1 MLESHG
7 WKIHCSLK
15 VFHATLKSK
24 IFQRSWREGA
34 IIKDYLQKRFNIR
47 LLSGSYR
54 SIRTKLLFCFLI
66 VTIIPL
72 LSLGALSYYQS
83 AKVINSQFG
92 KYGENAVAQLEQQMS
107 SYLNRMNQTTE
118 TVYSYLLDPAR
129 VDLGNQVPTTYKEI
143 MDKDDF
149 EVLLKALKTDR
160 TTGIYII
167 TSSGYYY
174 GENNLDVS
182 KLSRIPAWQS
192 MSGANEGKYWLGFYA
207 QNHGMKETEDSGM
220 PVLGLAVPINNPYGA
235 LRGSKILIEENAEDL
250 LHMFR
255 LFENDTKAHLRIADP
270 QGRII
275 YETVTAF
282 TSQTSDIVWNK
293 TLAANQW
300 TIEARLPAQSF
311 YRSSGIIR
319 SNTIMVAVASC
330 LLAFGLAYLFSSR
343 FTARI
348 RRLKDAMQ
356 KVSFGKLHTRTQVEV
371 NDELGI
377 LDTSFN
383 NMVGGIQT
391 LIGEVERSERL
402 KKEAELKAFH
412 YQINPHLLF
421 NTLNSIQWKARLQGA
436 EDIRQML
443 YHLTMVLEGNL
454 DISQELISLG
464 RELRM
469 IEHFLKIQEVRY
481 GPVFKYELA
490 CDEQLKR
497 YLIPRMTLQPLFE
510 NIFFHGFED
519 GKGMIRLTVRDEGNH
534 LRLTLSDNGAGIPA
548 DKLKHLLRPSD
559 TKRKGRGGLGVQN
572 ADQKFKLHFGLQHGL
587 TVQSIQGEGTT
598 IIIEWPKKE
607 ESPHGNNQD
616 H

>member
-1 MLESHG
+1 MLH
-7 WKIHCSLK
+7 
-15 VFHATLKSK
+15 FKSRK
-24 IFQRSWREGA
+24 YRESWREGA
-34 IIKDYLQKRFNIR
+34 VIKDYLLKKLNIR

-66 VTIIPL
+66 VTLIPL

-92 KYGENAVAQLEQQMS
+92 KYGENTVAQLEQQTS

-160 TTGIYII
+160 TAGIYII
-167 TSSGYYY
+167 TNSGYYY

-182 KLSRIPAWQS
+182 KLNRISAWQA
-192 MSGANEGKYWLGFYA
+192 MSDAYVGKYWLGFYP
-207 QNHGMKETEDSGM
+207 QNHGMKEAEESGIT
-220 PVLGLAVPINNPYGA
+220 VLGLAVPINNPYGA

-250 LHMFR
+250 LHMFK

-275 YETVTAF
+275 YETASAF
-282 TSQTSDIVWNK
+282 TSQSSDIVWNK

-300 TIEARLPAQSF
+300 TIEARLPAKSF

-330 LLAFGLAYLFSSR
+330 LLAFGIAYVFSSR
-343 FTARI
+343 FTSRI

-356 KVSFGKLHTRTQVEV
+356 KVGFGKLHTRTQVEAK
-371 NDELGI
+371 DELGS

-383 NMVGGIQT
+383 NMVGGIQS

-454 DISQELISLG
+454 DISQELIPLS
-464 RELRM
+464 RELWM

-481 GPVFKYELA
+481 GPVFDYELE
-490 CDEQLKR
+490 CDEPLKR

-519 GKGMIRLTVRDEGNH
+519 GKGIIRLSVKEEGSH
-534 LRLTLSDNGAGIPA
+534 LILTLSDNGAGIPA
-548 DKLKHLLRPSD
+548 DKLKRLLLPTD
-559 TKRKGRGGLGVQN
+559 TNRKGRGGLGVQN
-572 ADQKFKLHFGLQHGL
+572 ADQKFKLHFGQQYGL
-587 TVQSIQGEGTT
+587 NVHAIQGEGTT
-598 IIIEWPKKE
+598 IIMKWPEKE
-607 ESPHGNNQD
+607 ESPHGSKQD
-616 H
+616 D

>member
-1 MLESHG
+1 MKDF
-7 WKIHCSLK
+7 WLK
-15 VFHATLKSK
+15 KL
-24 IFQRSWREGA
+24 
-34 IIKDYLQKRFNIR
+34 NIR

-66 VTIIPL
+66 VTLIPL

-92 KYGENAVAQLEQQMS
+92 KYGENAVAQLEQQTS

-129 VDLGNQVPTTYKEI
+129 VDLGDQAPTTYKEI

-182 KLSRIPAWQS
+182 KLGLIPAWQS
-192 MSGANEGKYWLGFYA
+192 MLDTQEGKYWLGFYP
-207 QNHGMKETEDSGM
+207 QNHGMKESEESGI
-220 PVLGLAVPINNPYGA
+220 PVLGLAVPITNPYGA
-235 LRGSKILIEENAEDL
+235 LRGSKILIEENAGDL
-250 LHMFR
+250 LHMFK
-255 LFENDTKAHLRIADP
+255 LFENDTKAHLRITNP

-275 YETVTAF
+275 YETQSTI
-282 TSQTSDIVWNK
+282 TSQPSDIVWNK
-293 TLAANQW
+293 TVAANQW
-300 TIEARLPAQSF
+300 TLEARLPARLF
-311 YRSSGIIR
+311 YSSSGIIR
-319 SNTIMVAVASC
+319 SNTILVAVVSC
-330 LLAFGLAYLFSSR
+330 LLAFGFAYWFSSR

-356 KVSFGKLHTRTQVEV
+356 KVGFGKLQTRTQVEAR
-371 NDELGI
+371 DELGS

-383 NMVGGIQT
+383 NMVRGIQT

-454 DISQELISLG
+454 DISQELIPLG

-481 GPVFKYELA
+481 GPVFTYELV
-490 CDEQLKR
+490 CDEQLKQ

-519 GKGMIRLTVRDEGNH
+519 GKGVIRLSVREAGNQ
-534 LRLTLSDNGAGIPA
+534 LLLALSDNGAGIPA
-548 DKLKHLLRPSD
+548 DKLKRLLQPGD
-559 TKRKGRGGLGVQN
+559 TKRKGRGGLGVLN
-572 ADQKFKLHFGLQHGL
+572 ADQKFKLHFGQQYGL
-587 TVQSIQGEGTT
+587 AVQSIQGEGTT
-598 IIIEWPKKE
+598 ITMEWPKKE
-607 ESPHGNNQD
+607 ESPHGNSED

>member
-1 MLESHG
+1 MKGFL
-7 WKIHCSLK
+7 LK
-15 VFHATLKSK
+15 QLNT
-24 IFQRSWREGA
+24 
-34 IIKDYLQKRFNIR
+34 R
-47 LLSGSYR
+47 LLRGSYR

-92 KYGENAVAQLEQQMS
+92 KYGENAVAQLEQQTS

-129 VDLGNQVPTTYKEI
+129 ADLGNQVPTTYEEI
-143 MDKDDF
+143 MNKDDF
-149 EVLLKALKTDR
+149 EVLLKALKTDQ

-167 TSSGYYY
+167 TNSGYYY
-174 GENNLDVS
+174 GENNLDVT
-182 KLSRIPAWQS
+182 KLARIPAWQA
-192 MSGANEGKYWLGFYA
+192 MSDAYQGKYWLGFYP
-207 QNHGMKETEDSGM
+207 QNHGMQETVGSGI

-235 LRGSKILIEENAEDL
+235 LQGSKILVEENAADL
-250 LHMFR
+250 LHMFQ
-255 LFENDTKAHLRIADP
+255 LFENDTKAHLSIVDP
-270 QGRII
+270 QGRMI
-275 YETVTAF
+275 YETQSDF
-282 TSQTSDIVWNK
+282 TSQSSDIVWNK

-300 TIEARLPAQSF
+300 RMEARLPARSF
-311 YRSSGIIR
+311 YRSSETIR
-319 SNTIMVAVASC
+319 MNTLVVAVASC

-356 KVSFGKLHTRTQVEV
+356 KVSFGKLHTRTQVEAK
-371 NDELGI
+371 DELGS

-383 NMVGGIQT
+383 NMVGGIQS
-391 LIGEVERSERL
+391 LIGEVEQSERL

-454 DISQELISLG
+454 DISQELIPIG

-481 GPVFKYELA
+481 GPEFNYELT
-490 CDEQLKR
+490 CDESLKQ

-519 GKGMIRLTVRDEGNH
+519 GKGEIRLTVREKGN
-534 LRLTLSDNGAGIPA
+534 LLQLTLSDNGAGIPA
-548 DKLKHLLRPSD
+548 DKLKRLLLPNE
-559 TKRKGRGGLGVQN
+559 TERKGRGGLGVQN
-572 ADQKFKLHFGLQHGL
+572 ADQKFKLHFGMQYGLQ
-587 TVQSIQGEGTT
+587 VQSVQGEGTT
-598 IIIEWPKKE
+598 IIVAWPKKE
-607 ESPHGNNQD
+607 ERPNGNHQAY
-616 H
+616 

>member
-1 MLESHG
+1 MMNHIV
-7 WKIHCSLK
+7 KKLK
-15 VFHATLKSK
+15 HP
-24 IFQRSWREGA
+24 
-34 IIKDYLQKRFNIR
+34 

-83 AKVINSQFG
+83 ARVINSQFG
-92 KYGENAVAQLEQQMS
+92 KYGDNAVAQLEQQMS

-118 TVYSYLLDPAR
+118 TIYSYLLDPAR
-129 VDLGNQVPTTYKEI
+129 VDLSDHVPTTYKDI
-143 MDKDDF
+143 MDKNDF
-149 EVLLKALKTDR
+149 EALLKALKSDR
-160 TTGIYII
+160 TIGIYII

-182 KLSRIPAWQS
+182 KLSLIPAWQAMNHS
-192 MSGANEGKYWLGFYA
+192 IGGKYWLGFYS
-207 QNHGMKETEDSGM
+207 QNHAMGDTMVNGTSL
-220 PVLGLAVPINNPYGA
+220 LGLAVPVNSPYGA

-250 LHMFR
+250 LHMFQ
-255 LFENDTKAHLRIADP
+255 LFENDTKAHLKIDDP

-275 YETVTAF
+275 YETATAF
-282 TSQTSDIVWNK
+282 QPKESDILWTK
-293 TLAANQW
+293 TIAVNEW
-300 TIEARLPAQSF
+300 SIEARLPAASF
-311 YRSSGIIR
+311 YRSSDIIR
-319 SNTIMVAVASC
+319 SNTVFVAFGSC

-356 KVSFGKLHTRTQVEV
+356 KVSFGKLHTRTQVESH
-371 NDELGI
+371 DELGI

-383 NMVGGIQT
+383 NMVSGIQS

-454 DISQELISLG
+454 DISQELISME

-469 IEHFLKIQEVRY
+469 IDHFLKIQEVRY
-481 GPVFKYELA
+481 GSTFEYELE
-490 CDEQLKR
+490 CDEHLKR

-519 GKGMIRLTVRDEGNH
+519 GKGVIHLTVQEKGNH
-534 LRLTLSDNGAGIPA
+534 LLLKLSDNGAGISP
-548 DKLKHLLRPSD
+548 DKLKLLLLPNM
-559 TKRKGRGGLGVQN
+559 TNRKGRGGLGVQN
-572 ADQKFKLHFGLQHGL
+572 ADQKFKLHFGLQYGL
-587 TVQSIQGEGTT
+587 TVQSIQGEGTM

-607 ESPHGNNQD
+607 DNLHGSNQD
-616 H
+616 D

>member
-1 MLESHG
+1 MMNH
-7 WKIHCSLK
+7 ILK
-15 VFHATLKSK
+15 KL
-24 IFQRSWREGA
+24 R
-34 IIKDYLQKRFNIR
+34 LP

-92 KYGENAVAQLEQQMS
+92 KYGDNAVAQLEQQMS

-118 TVYSYLLDPAR
+118 TIYSYLLDPAR
-129 VDLGNQVPTTYKEI
+129 VDLSDHVPTTYKDI
-143 MDKDDF
+143 MDKNDF
-149 EVLLKALKTDR
+149 EALLKALKSDR

-182 KLSRIPAWQS
+182 KLSLIPAWQAMNNS
-192 MSGANEGKYWLGFYA
+192 FGGKYWLGFYS
-207 QNHGMKETEDSGM
+207 QNHAMGETMENGISL
-220 PVLGLAVPINNPYGA
+220 LGLAVPVNSPYGA
-235 LRGSKILIEENAEDL
+235 LRGSKILIEENADDL
-250 LHMFR
+250 LHMFQ
-255 LFENDTKAHLRIADP
+255 LFENDTKAHLKIDDP

-275 YETVTAF
+275 YETAAAF
-282 TSQTSDIVWNK
+282 QPKESDILWTK
-293 TLAANQW
+293 TLAVNGW
-300 TIEARLPAQSF
+300 SIEARLPAASF
-311 YRSSGIIR
+311 YRSSDIIR
-319 SNTIMVAVASC
+319 SNTVIVAFGSC

-356 KVSFGKLHTRTQVEV
+356 KVSFGKLHTRTQVESH
-371 NDELGI
+371 DELGI

-383 NMVGGIQT
+383 NMVSGIQS

-454 DISQELISLG
+454 DISQELISME

-469 IEHFLKIQEVRY
+469 IDHFLKIQEVRY
-481 GPVFKYELA
+481 GSTFEYVLE
-490 CDEQLKR
+490 CDEHLKR

-519 GKGMIRLTVRDEGNH
+519 GKGVIRLTVQEKGNH
-534 LRLTLSDNGAGIPA
+534 LLLKLSDNGAGISP
-548 DKLKHLLRPSD
+548 DKLKLLLL
-559 TKRKGRGGLGVQN
+559 TNMTNRKGRGGLGVQN
-572 ADQKFKLHFGLQHGL
+572 ADQKFKLHFGLQYGL

-607 ESPHGNNQD
+607 DNLHGSNQD
-616 H
+616 D

>member
-1 MLESHG
+1 MIGYL
-7 WKIHCSLK
+7 LK
-15 VFHATLKSK
+15 KLNV
-24 IFQRSWREGA
+24 
-34 IIKDYLQKRFNIR
+34 R

-54 SIRTKLLFCFLI
+54 SIRTKLLVCFLI

-92 KYGENAVAQLEQQMS
+92 KYGENAVAQLEQQTS

-118 TVYSYLLDPAR
+118 TIYSYLLGPAR

-149 EVLLKALKTDR
+149 ELLLKALKTDR
-160 TTGIYII
+160 TIGIYII
-167 TSSGYYY
+167 TRSGYYY

-182 KLSRIPAWQS
+182 KLSSIPAWKS
-192 MSGANEGKYWLGFYA
+192 MSDAYEGKYWLGFYP
-207 QNHGMKETEDSGM
+207 QNHRTKDTDEHGI
-220 PVLGLAVPINNPYGA
+220 PVLGMAVPINAPYGA
-235 LRGSKILIEENAEDL
+235 LRDSKILIEENAEDL
-250 LHMFR
+250 LHMYQ
-255 LFENDTKAHLRIADP
+255 LFENDTKAHLRISDP
-270 QGRII
+270 HGRTI
-275 YETVTAF
+275 YETASLFASHDT
-282 TSQTSDIVWNK
+282 DIVWNK
-293 TLAANQW
+293 TLAVNHW
-300 TIEARLPAQSF
+300 TLEARLPAKSF
-311 YRSSGIIR
+311 YRSSGIIK
-319 SNTIMVAVASC
+319 SNTIIVAVASC

-356 KVSFGKLHTRTQVEV
+356 KVSFGKLHTRTQVEAK
-371 NDELGI
+371 DELGS
-377 LDTSFN
+377 LDMSFN
-383 NMVGGIQT
+383 SMVRGIQS
-391 LIGEVERSERL
+391 LIKEVEQSERL

-454 DISQELISLG
+454 DISQELIPLG

-469 IEHFLKIQEVRY
+469 IEHFLKIQEIRY
-481 GPVFKYELA
+481 GPVFEYELE
-490 CDEQLKR
+490 CDELLR
-497 YLIPRMTLQPLFE
+497 HYLIPRMTLQPLFE

-519 GKGMIRLTVRDEGNH
+519 GKGVIRLSVREKGDH
-534 LRLTLSDNGAGIPA
+534 LLLTLSDNGAGIPA
-548 DKLKHLLRPSD
+548 DKLKCLLLPSM
-559 TKRKGRGGLGVQN
+559 TKRKGRGGLGLQN
-572 ADQKFKLHFGLQHGL
+572 ADQKFKLHFGLQYGL
-587 TVQSIQGEGTT
+587 TVQSTKGEGAM
-598 IIIEWPKKE
+598 INMEWPMKE
-607 ESPHGNNQD
+607 EGSYGYNQN

>member
-1 MLESHG
+1 MGYL
-7 WKIHCSLK
+7 LK
-15 VFHATLKSK
+15 QLNV
-24 IFQRSWREGA
+24 
-34 IIKDYLQKRFNIR
+34 R
-47 LLSGSYR
+47 LLAGSYR

-92 KYGENAVAQLEQQMS
+92 KYGENAVAQLEQQTS

-118 TVYSYLLDPAR
+118 TIYSYLLDPAR
-129 VDLGNQVPTTYKEI
+129 VDLGEQVPTTYKEI

-160 TTGIYII
+160 TIGIYII
-167 TSSGYYY
+167 TPSGYYY

-182 KLSRIPAWQS
+182 KLSRIPAWQA
-192 MSGANEGKYWLGFYA
+192 MSNSYAGKYWLGFYP
-207 QNHGMKETEDSGM
+207 QNHGMKDTIENGI

-250 LHMFR
+250 LHMFQ

-275 YETVTAF
+275 YETATAF
-282 TSQTSDIVWNK
+282 TSQNSDIVWNK
-293 TLAANQW
+293 TLAVNGW
-300 TIEARLPAQSF
+300 SIEARLPATSF

-319 SNTIMVAVASC
+319 SNTIIVAIASC

-356 KVSFGKLHTRTQVEV
+356 KVSFGKLHTRTQVEAK
-371 NDELGI
+371 DELGS

-383 NMVGGIQT
+383 SMVSGIQS

-454 DISQELISLG
+454 DISQELIPLG

-469 IEHFLKIQEVRY
+469 IEHFLKIQEIRY
-481 GPVFKYELA
+481 GPAFEYELE
-490 CDEQLKR
+490 CEELLRR

-519 GKGMIRLTVRDEGNH
+519 GKGVIRLSVREEGNH
-534 LRLTLSDNGAGIPA
+534 LLLTLSDNGAGIPA
-548 DKLKHLLRPSD
+548 DKLKGLLLPNMA
-559 TKRKGRGGLGVQN
+559 KRKGRGGLGVQN
-572 ADQKFKLHFGLQHGL
+572 ANQKFKLHFGLQYGL
-587 TVQSIQGEGTT
+587 TVQSTQGEGTT
-598 IIIEWPKKE
+598 IIMEWPKKE
-607 ESPHGNNQD
+607 ESPDGDKQNH
-616 H
+616 